1 MAYNLQPLIT
11 ILEGILDPDQS
22 RWIVA
27 ENNPQL
33 QSLLDKATSLQQ
45 LLDKSSVTKLDSQ
58 IREVAHQAEDIIE
71 SHMVHHQMLSGS
83 DCVRFTIST
92 PNLQQVTRDLDS
104 VTEQLE
110 KLVEMEDTK
119 MPQEHD
125 SAVDQVLKPVEV
137 DDKKMVARSSS
148 SVVVIFSNPRR
159 VRFDTSKGMDS
170 VKGSTEYMSLTR
182 SVIGIGFGRNE
193 LPSGVFSASKLL
205 RVLDVMGMEFAE
217 FPTEIFESVNLR
229 FLGVKCHSRIPKG
242 ISRLWN
248 LQTLIGYCR
257 FDAPCELWQLSELR
271 NLKVYG
277 FELLKNEEM
286 NYCVMKKLQMI
297 SDTKITKEASTW
309 DGFFKSIP
317 NVKKLAINDEFRSA
331 SKAIDLSDLHKLEIL
346 RCSYMITS
354 SNCRSQVIFPCKIRK
369 LVLFKCVINSR
380 VLSSL
385 CALHNLEVLRIR
397 GCKFESEVG
406 TCDAEWEA
414 ADEDEFRS
422 LQFLYLEWLP
432 LDIGGLFR
440 CLCNPAFD
448 IDDNE
453 IVDLKKMAYNLQ
465 PLITILEG
473 ILDPH
478 QPRWIVDENNPQ
490 LQSLFDKATCLQKL
504 LDSKSSFTKLDTQ
517 IREVVHEA
525 EDIIESH
532 MVHHMLSGSDCVR
545 FTLSTPDLQQV
556 TRHLDSLM
564 EQAEKLLEKGDE
576 KMLRELDSAMEQLKL
591 VDKKMPS
598 SSSYS
603 SKSAVLVGIDEDL
616 MQLKDRLIDK
626 CMNGP
631 NKFTFSNLRRM
642 IFHTSVEMEDVNDSA
657 DSMTL
662 TRSVIC
668 IGFHRAGFPS
678 GALFAARLLRV
689 LDLRDR
695 PFSTFPAEI
704 FEFVNLRLL
713 RVRGYFS
720 MPRGISRLWNLQT
733 LIAPHCKFDEPAELW
748 KLSELRHLKV
758 DEIELLKDEAMNYSV
773 LKKLQSIVSVKV
785 PKDEATSLDGF
796 LKSVPNIK
804 KLLIDDS
811 LRTTSTAIDLSHLHK
826 LEILKF
832 WFMRTISSPNGFG
845 HCLTVIFPCNIRKV
859 VLMAC
864 EMILG
869 AWRTLCALHK
879 LEVLIIYNCSFN
891 ETGYDEEW
899 ELADRDVFPSLQFLH
914 LELLRIVHRKI
925 RRCLEENWGQ
935 CYSSNFT
942 IPRGISRL
950 RNLQT
955 LIAPVCHLD
964 VPSELWQL
972 SELRKVK
979 VYGLELLK
987 DEEMKY
993 SVMKKLQRISLT
1005 KLTEEESSWD
1015 DFFKSIPNVKRLL
1028 IDDELRRK
1036 AQTLYLRH
1044 LDKLEILIC
1053 KCFSA
1058 VDSPDGSHCRFLVK
1072 FPGHIRK
1079 LVLDACVLTS
1089 RVSRTL
1095 CALHKLEELTI
1106 EACLFLSEMRS
1117 KEEVEWEVEDGEV
1130 FSSLQFLS
1138 LGSLFFVRW
1147 IADETNFPRLRH
1159 LYVKDSLQLEE
1170 IPSSI
1175 GDVPTLQLIDLQD
1188 CTESVV
1194 ASAERIV
1201 EEQSDYGNDIKLC
1214 ISETPNR
1221 QRPHFQKVTNHLCNL
1236 NILNAQQQHS
1246 DASTAQPEEG
1256 DDDSENEDL
1265 SASKST
1271 APPWRL

>member
-148 SVVVIFSNPRR
+148 SVVVGIDADLMQLKERLIGMQTKLEIIPIVGMGGVGKTTLARKVYEDSFIADHFDYRAWATISQDYNIRQILTSLIRFITGQDQRDRHNDELKVMLHKNLFGRRYLIVLDDMWSTKFWDEIKMYFPDNDNGSRIVITTRESDVANYADSSSLQHQMQLLSKSESWNLLRQLVFREEHCPPELQDIGRKIANGCSGLPLAITVIGGLLSMIKRSEDAWEKIGNNVIAAISESDEKCYSILSLSYKHLPNCLKPCFLYMGAYPEDFEIKGSRLVRLWVAEGFVKSSGERSLEEEAEDWLKSLVERNLFMVREYNKYGKPKSYIMHDMLRDLCIRKSGEEKFLYVMNGSKVIFSNPRR

-432 LDIGGLFR
+432 L
-440 CLCNPAFD
+440 
-448 IDDNE
+448 
-453 IVDLKKMAYNLQ
+453 
-465 PLITILEG
+465 
-473 ILDPH
+473 
-478 QPRWIVDENNPQ
+478 
-490 LQSLFDKATCLQKL
+490 
-504 LDSKSSFTKLDTQ
+504 
-517 IREVVHEA
+517 
-525 EDIIESH
+525 
-532 MVHHMLSGSDCVR
+532 
-545 FTLSTPDLQQV
+545 
-556 TRHLDSLM
+556 
-564 EQAEKLLEKGDE
+564 
-576 KMLRELDSAMEQLKL
+576 
-591 VDKKMPS
+591 
-598 SSSYS
+598 
-603 SKSAVLVGIDEDL
+603 
-616 MQLKDRLIDK
+616 
-626 CMNGP
+626 
-631 NKFTFSNLRRM
+631 
-642 IFHTSVEMEDVNDSA
+642 
-657 DSMTL
+657 
-662 TRSVIC
+662 
-668 IGFHRAGFPS
+668 
-678 GALFAARLLRV
+678 
-689 LDLRDR
+689 
-695 PFSTFPAEI
+695 
-704 FEFVNLRLL
+704 
-713 RVRGYFS
+713 
-720 MPRGISRLWNLQT
+720 
-733 LIAPHCKFDEPAELW
+733 
-748 KLSELRHLKV
+748 
-758 DEIELLKDEAMNYSV
+758 
-773 LKKLQSIVSVKV
+773 
-785 PKDEATSLDGF
+785 
-796 LKSVPNIK
+796 
-804 KLLIDDS
+804 
-811 LRTTSTAIDLSHLHK
+811 
-826 LEILKF
+826 
-832 WFMRTISSPNGFG
+832 
-845 HCLTVIFPCNIRKV
+845 
-859 VLMAC
+859 
-864 EMILG
+864 
-869 AWRTLCALHK
+869 
-879 LEVLIIYNCSFN
+879 
-891 ETGYDEEW
+891 
-899 ELADRDVFPSLQFLH
+899 
-914 LELLRIVHRKI
+914 
-925 RRCLEENWGQ
+925 
-935 CYSSNFT
+935 
-942 IPRGISRL
+942 
-950 RNLQT
+950 
-955 LIAPVCHLD
+955 
-964 VPSELWQL
+964 
-972 SELRKVK
+972 
-979 VYGLELLK
+979 
-987 DEEMKY
+987 
-993 SVMKKLQRISLT
+993 
-1005 KLTEEESSWD
+1005 
-1015 DFFKSIPNVKRLL
+1015 
-1028 IDDELRRK
+1028 
-1036 AQTLYLRH
+1036 
-1044 LDKLEILIC
+1044 
-1053 KCFSA
+1053 
-1058 VDSPDGSHCRFLVK
+1058 
-1072 FPGHIRK
+1072 
-1079 LVLDACVLTS
+1079 
-1089 RVSRTL
+1089 
-1095 CALHKLEELTI
+1095 
-1106 EACLFLSEMRS
+1106 
-1117 KEEVEWEVEDGEV
+1117 
-1130 FSSLQFLS
+1130 
-1138 LGSLFFVRW
+1138 VRW
-1147 IADETNFPRLRH
+1147 ITDETKFPRLRH
-1159 LYVKDSLQLEE
+1159 LCLHGCSNLEE
-1170 IPSSI
+1170 IPSGI
-1175 GDVPTLQLIDLQD
+1175 GEIPTLQLIELQE
-1188 CTESVV
+1188 CSESAN
-1194 ASAERIV
+1194 ASAKRIE
-1201 EEQSDYGNDIKLC
+1201 EEQQ
-1214 ISETPNR
+1214 SEYDNYDLKIRIANTPS
-1221 QRPHFQKVTNHLCNL
+1221 PG
-1236 NILNAQQQHS
+1236 
-1246 DASTAQPEEG
+1246 G
-1256 DDDSENEDL
+1256 DHT
-1265 SASKST
+1265 SKRT
-1271 APPWRL
+1271 